1 MGAVGS
7 ETEARRLR
15 WPVWLLVVATL
26 PGCTSDPTS
35 FDGEFGRGVPLAS
48 GDASPLPRMAF
59 IDEGC
64 PGSLARS
71 GCSPSDGRPCDLVL
85 IDSLS
90 PLTFFKRDDN
100 DPQLTFGRECL
111 ELREA
116 QGLAAATPTDD
127 ALDNAVAR
135 FRFRDLPVI
144 RAPADGGDAF
154 SWQAG
159 DGQVTVEPAGV
170 LGGNLLRQFA
180 VRLRRPPLG
189 GARVALYGEF
199 PGTDRDLADEGFAFM
214 PVQFPGR
221 LLGRDL
227 ADRCDIGGND
237 CELGGFDI
245 QGNPDLAL
253 EASRMV
259 LDACVG
265 MPPCGVSYD
274 LTDLDPFKPGSCF
287 ASTGPDLDATAGA
300 CIPADDPDGGGKQAT
315 LVMATGVPG
324 FVLFND
330 SARRMFGPLEDL
342 PDCAE
347 IETDTPACLRGLDG
361 SLSIPG
367 WPPAPSGDETPL
379 IRLSVR
385 SVAMLPGLTRT
396 RGAGP
401 CVRAQLRSAA
411 LLDQCESFVADFEA
425 RGNIE
430 DTASPH
436 AGENSN
442 TALAVV
448 GETRFDEGQLEANPD
463 RWLDTLV
470 LPETHPMVLALRRDV
485 APEAL
490 QPDGLIGASVLEDTV
505 SVLDYTDPNPGVRL
519 QCLDP
524 RSGDCLS
531 APTCGADEQTACCYG
546 LPLSLLFEL
555 IVQARDDT
563 CCAALSGAELREI
576 QEDGFCLG
584 EAPP

>member
-1 MGAVGS
+1 MDL
-7 ETEARRLR
+7 RRPLAGLG
-15 WPVWLLVVATL
+15 LLAAA
-26 PGCTSDPTS
+26 CASDPTV
-35 FDGEFGRGVPLAS
+35 FEGEFGRAVPLAS
-48 GDASPLPRMAF
+48 GDASPLPRLAF

-64 PGSLARS
+64 PGASARA
-71 GCSPSDGRPCDLVL
+71 GCDEANGRPCELAL

-90 PLTFFKRDDN
+90 PLTFFKGEGDAQ
-100 DPQLTFGRECL
+100 QLSFGRECL
-111 ELREA
+111 ELRQA
-116 QGLAAATPTDD
+116 QGLASGAPTDE
-127 ALDNAVAR
+127 ALDRAVAR
-135 FRFRDLPVI
+135 FRFRDVPVV
-144 RAPADGGDAF
+144 RAPTNVGDAF

-159 DGQVTVEPAGV
+159 DGDATIDPGGV

-180 VRLRRPPLG
+180 VLLRRPPLG

-199 PGTDRDLADEGFAFM
+199 PGTDRDLADEGFTFV

-227 ADRCDIGGND
+227 ADRCDVGGNN

-265 MPPCGVSYD
+265 MPPCGVSYEF
-274 LTDLDPFKPGSCF
+274 TNNDPFTPGECF
-287 ASTGPDLDATAGA
+287 ASTSPELDATSGA
-300 CIPADDPDGGGKQAT
+300 CVAADDPDLGGKQAS
-315 LVMATGVPG
+315 LVVATGVPG
-324 FVLFND
+324 LVLFDD

-342 PDCAE
+342 PDCEAVE
-347 IETDTPACLRGLDG
+347 ADTLACVIGLDG
-361 SLSIPG
+361 SLSISG
-367 WPPAPSGDETPL
+367 WPPAPSGDEPPL
-379 IRLSVR
+379 LRLAVR
-385 SVAMLPGLTRT
+385 SVGLLPGLTRT

-401 CVRAQLRSAA
+401 CVRAQQRVSA
-411 LLDQCESFVADFEA
+411 LLGQCQNFVEDFVA
-425 RGNIE
+425 RGNVE
-430 DTASPH
+430 DTSTPH
-436 AGENSN
+436 TAENANSG
-442 TALAVV
+442 LAVL
-448 GETRFDEGQLEANPD
+448 GETRFDQGQLEPEPS

-490 QPDGLIGASVLEDTV
+490 QPDGLLGASVFEDTV
-505 SVLDYTDPNPGVRL
+505 TVLDYTDPNPGVRL

-524 RSGDCLS
+524 RSGDCVS
-531 APTCGADEQTACCYG
+531 APNCSANGQGACCYG
-546 LPLSLLFEL
+546 LPLNLLFET

-563 CCAALSGAELREI
+563 CCGALSTDELFEI